1 MLNYPASPNVL
12 IIACN
17 GLSYGDIS
25 CHGNPRIQTPNLDK
39 LFHHGIRLDQFHIE
53 LHPKLVHKHLI
64 FSHNDQDSSISKDIN
79 LPLIFGYN
87 DYITGF
93 FGEWHLADQLS
104 QGNKYFNEFFT
115 TNHPVELSQELKRA
129 KFSYSHTTNHSFF
142 LAEEFIKKC
151 SNNKKQFMILISTNN
166 FEHNQFLE
174 LSESATLPFFDKE
187 LSGHFHSINNIDTL
201 IGSLNKVLE
210 LEKNFENTLVIFMAT
225 EPNKIGTLYYNAGLR
240 GEKGSL
246 YEGAHRVPCF
256 LRWPIANWNTG
267 ETINF
272 LSHPS
277 DLLPTL
283 IQACQ
288 LKLPAAKPLL
298 HGYDLN
304 PLINKEEHRSTIRTI
319 LLKTPKIQ
327 KINKYQTAI
336 LRSNWRLVNGKEL
349 YDITSD
355 PSQNTNLSSMYP
367 NLVKTFNQDSLP
379 STTSRG

>member
-1 MLNYPASPNVL
+1 MLNYSASPNVL

-64 FSHNDQDSSISKDIN
+64 FSRNDQDSSISKDIN

-93 FGEWHLADQLS
+93 FGEWHLADQLT

-142 LAEEFIKKC
+142 LAEEFIKRC

-201 IGSLNKVLE
+201 IGSLNKTLE
-210 LEKNFENTLVIFMAT
+210 LEKCKFI
-225 EPNKIGTLYYNAGLR
+225 
-240 GEKGSL
+240 
-246 YEGAHRVPCF
+246 
-256 LRWPIANWNTG
+256 
-267 ETINF
+267 
-272 LSHPS
+272 
-277 DLLPTL
+277 L
-283 IQACQ
+283 IRQ
-288 LKLPAAKPLL
+288 
-298 HGYDLN
+298 N
-304 PLINKEEHRSTIRTI
+304 P
-319 LLKTPKIQ
+319 PF
-327 KINKYQTAI
+327 
-336 LRSNWRLVNGKEL
+336 
-349 YDITSD
+349 
-355 PSQNTNLSSMYP
+355 NLEYI
-367 NLVKTFNQDSLP
+367 
-379 STTSRG
+379 STTYILDSIKNKVKIINDPTSIRSISEKLYSSKYGFLLLDEKVV